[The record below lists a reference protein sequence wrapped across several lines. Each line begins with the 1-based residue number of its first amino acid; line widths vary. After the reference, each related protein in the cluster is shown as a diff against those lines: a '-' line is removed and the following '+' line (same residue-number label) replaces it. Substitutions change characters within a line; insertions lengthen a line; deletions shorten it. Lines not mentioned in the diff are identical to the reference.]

1 MRTGLMIFIILLGC
15 FSCQGEKVD
24 PRKELSPVPIATKA
38 TYIVPTPINP
48 EVVCLALNIYHEAR
62 GETITG
68 QVAVASVTLNRV
80 KSSRFPNTV
89 CEVVYQAQYSK
100 WWEEAHGKKVPLR
113 NKCQF
118 SWYCDGVEDKPS
130 PGTSWNN
137 ALAIAKGNKYRGI
150 TQGALFYHSNKVL
163 PFWADSFIKLGS
175 IGNHIFYIP
184 PSEK

>member
-48 EVVCLALNIYHEAR
+48 EVACLALNIYHEAR

-118 SWYCDGVEDKPS
+118 SWYCDGKPDFVADQS
-130 PGTSWNN
+130 VYKKVFDVAEIVYN
-137 ALAIAKGNKYRGI
+137 AGI
-150 TQGALFYHSNKVL
+150 DTTEGSLFYHAKYVEPYWKDSMEMVMV
-163 PFWADSFIKLGS
+163 AD
-175 IGNHIFYIP
+175 NHIFYRR
-184 PSEK
+184 